1 MVKTGKAKAPGA
13 LTIINAI
20 AALRGSAF
28 AIDLYTEAKVEI
40 DKEKDGIT
48 GDIEGDSQEDTEMIE
63 RCVQLV
69 LEEFDIDAGAHVS
82 TSSEIPM
89 ASGLKSSSAA
99 ANAATLATLDAID
112 EEKDEVEAT
121 RIGVQ
126 ASVDAGVTVTGAM
139 DDAAA
144 SMLGGVVMTDNSE
157 NKLVKHEDFDYHC
170 AVYIPDEKARSVDT
184 DIDRSKLV
192 DTVVDQAFE
201 NAVEGNYEAA
211 MTTNGFAYCAAL
223 DFEEEIIMEALEH
236 APAAS
241 LSGTGPSFGAIGTRE
256 EVEKVAEEWR
266 ERPGEVL
273 ILETVNEGGEKL

>member
-1 MVKTGKAKAPGA
+1 VNEAGRARAPGA

-28 AIDLYTEAKVEI
+28 AIDLYTEAEVEI
-40 DKEKDGIT
+40 DEEKDDIT
-48 GDIEGDSQEDTEMIE
+48 GDIEGDTGKDTEMVE
-63 RCVQLV
+63 RCVEL
-69 LEEFDIDAGAHVS
+69 LFDRFDVDAGAHVS
-82 TSSEIPM
+82 TESEIPM

-99 ANAATLATLDAID
+99 ANAAILATLDALNENMD
-112 EEKDEVEAT
+112 KLEAT
-121 RIGVQ
+121 KIGVQ

-139 DDAAA
+139 DDAAS

-157 NKLVKHEDFDYHC
+157 NKLVKHEEFDHHC
-170 AVYIPDEKARSVDT
+170 AVYIPNEKARSVDT
-184 DIDRSKLV
+184 DINRSKLV

-211 MTTNGFAYCAAL
+211 MTSNGFAYCAAL
-223 DFEEEIIMEALEH
+223 NFDSEVMMEALEH

-241 LSGTGPSFGAIGTRE
+241 LSGTGPSFGAIGTKE
-256 EVEKVAEEWR
+256 EVEKVAEEWG

-273 ILETVNEGGEKL
+273 VLETINEGGEKL